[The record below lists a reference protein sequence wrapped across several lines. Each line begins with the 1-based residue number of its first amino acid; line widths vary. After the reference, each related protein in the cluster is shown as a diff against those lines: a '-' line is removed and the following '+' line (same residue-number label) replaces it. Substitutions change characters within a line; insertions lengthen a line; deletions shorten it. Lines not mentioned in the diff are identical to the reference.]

1 MKKILTAVSLGL
13 WLFFLIGCSSTPPGT
28 DSIKDLASNPEAKLG
43 KEVVVVGKADTK
55 TALASFRMFK
65 LYGDGENLWIKYPE
79 SIEEPPQGVDVRV
92 FGTLRQEEVSI
103 VGMVYFVDANKIV
116 ME

>member
-1 MKKILTAVSLGL
+1 
-13 WLFFLIGCSSTPPGT
+13 
-28 DSIKDLASNPEAKLG
+28 
-43 KEVVVVGKADTK
+43 
-55 TALASFRMFK
+55 MFK